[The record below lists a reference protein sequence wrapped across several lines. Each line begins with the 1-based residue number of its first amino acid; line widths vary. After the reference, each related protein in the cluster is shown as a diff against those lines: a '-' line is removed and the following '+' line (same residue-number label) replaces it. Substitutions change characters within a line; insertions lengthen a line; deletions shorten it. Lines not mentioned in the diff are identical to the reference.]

1 MYFTYIFPRTYK
13 ILFLVSA
20 AVLLWIL
27 VIKFGSMYVISMS
40 YDDEKVIIE
49 EKNRERVDYCSKR
62 TDKVK
67 SDLEELS
74 GTISGNLDIRKNL
87 DKGDVRRL
95 FDAVKSYELDDITS
109 VEIFDKR
116 LESVFYSGH
125 QVSPEIILMQKALN
139 GSVSTVIREAGFFVY
154 LISYY
159 PVNSLIN
166 EVNIS
171 GVLVTAVIID
181 SKYSDSQF
189 DLPDNMLSSELSAEI
204 GDGVKFIPRAG
215 QTGIDRP
222 DSAGKGEIN
231 IFSKENKVIGA
242 VIFPKYNIEEHV
254 ESINTMSGKSIALL
268 SLIFTLTVLPVFI
281 RFINLFKPVTIRV
294 VLFLILLI
302 AIRYLWIFTGCP
314 SGFISNE
321 IFQAHYFAVK
331 LGAGLFKSLGDL
343 LVTVLFIV
351 VFSLYA
357 AYVSIDYLLRYET
370 PDRRPKRAALSATL
384 LLAVML
390 FFGLFILYG
399 ASLQSLIYDSNI
411 KFLDKVNII
420 PDAPLF
426 ILQLAI
432 LLISFSF
439 FVLEV
444 ILVFAAQ
451 QRFVTLFRF
460 RYLRK
465 YALLILFGTFLALNF
480 LLTATDFN
488 LELINLHRVFI
499 IILIFIY
506 AFYLT
511 NFIIKNR
518 SFNFFSLRSVSVI
531 FLLCM
536 LVTPLIVLEISK
548 SQETNHIEGIG
559 SELVE
564 NQNDKIVFLISD
576 ELGKFSE
583 NRDLELYIKDANK
596 IPKLSFYLW
605 SGSKFSFAKYKSDL
619 IVLDTSKKI
628 LSDFNTSNN
637 LLKSDSIVSFVKRN
651 YFGNMPD
658 LAADESDTVA
668 SAEFEDDI
676 ELEDEGGAGPEPI
689 TFDNITIF
697 ENRKDK
703 YFAGIIPLEKVG
715 LRNTEFEEVIGYI
728 VIALNSETINFYSEN
743 EFNTRFDGENET
755 VPERL
760 LSKPVL
766 SEILNGDVVNSTDID
781 ISRALLRH
789 IPLFEESIKNSDKK
803 ASWRYDPLMN
813 ERYRTY
819 YVKCPV
825 TENDVNGLGIN
836 DEKIYAISI
845 QRDDFELLAFYYLKF
860 LLFSL
865 TVFVCITAIYLVSF
879 LFRLKHI
886 SFNFREKLFLAFIIV
901 SVIPIVFLAVYTRTY
916 INNKNDI
923 SYRNQLLSDLNI
935 LNETLKDEKV
945 LFNKYKPTDTIR
957 QAGKD
962 ILRKNFGSTDKNY
975 NIFIKNNLIAST
987 NEELYK
993 SDFLDTRVEDEGYFN
1008 ISVLKK
1014 DVYIHNTNIRGQN
1027 YLVGYKPLKDRN
1039 GNINGIISS
1048 LSVYRQK
1055 EIKEELT
1062 ETLTFIFGSY
1072 FVVIMILLIVVSFV
1086 TAKIS
1091 KPILLLQKA
1100 TERLAKGDEDF
1111 VIDIERSDELGSLVD
1126 SFNKMTKDLAK
1137 SKARLKKAERE
1148 AAWRDIARR
1157 VAHEI
1162 KNPLTPIK
1170 LSIQHLY
1177 SLYQEK
1183 ELENFDSV
1191 LKKTKELIINEID
1204 KLNRIATAFSDFAK
1218 LPSRNYEPLN
1228 VNNIL
1233 IDVVSLYSPDKN
1245 VEFVKEL
1252 QDNIYPVLADKQEM
1266 NRVFQNLIKNAVQ
1279 SLSGSGKVTVIS
1291 YNSGS
1296 KVIVEIRDNG
1306 CGMDQEVLSKLFEP
1320 NFSTKSQGMG
1330 LGLAITKKS
1339 LEDMKA
1345 GITIES
1351 TVNAGTTVRIEFLKH
1366 ENN

>member
-1 MYFTYIFPRTYK
+1 
-13 ILFLVSA
+13 
-20 AVLLWIL
+20 
-27 VIKFGSMYVISMS
+27 
-40 YDDEKVIIE
+40 
-49 EKNRERVDYCSKR
+49 
-62 TDKVK
+62 
-67 SDLEELS
+67 
-74 GTISGNLDIRKNL
+74 
-87 DKGDVRRL
+87 
-95 FDAVKSYELDDITS
+95 
-109 VEIFDKR
+109 
-116 LESVFYSGH
+116 
-125 QVSPEIILMQKALN
+125 
-139 GSVSTVIREAGFFVY
+139 
-154 LISYY
+154 
-159 PVNSLIN
+159 
-166 EVNIS
+166 
-171 GVLVTAVIID
+171 
-181 SKYSDSQF
+181 
-189 DLPDNMLSSELSAEI
+189 
-204 GDGVKFIPRAG
+204 
-215 QTGIDRP
+215 
-222 DSAGKGEIN
+222 
-231 IFSKENKVIGA
+231 
-242 VIFPKYNIEEHV
+242 
-254 ESINTMSGKSIALL
+254 
-268 SLIFTLTVLPVFI
+268 
-281 RFINLFKPVTIRV
+281 
-294 VLFLILLI
+294 
-302 AIRYLWIFTGCP
+302 
-314 SGFISNE
+314 
-321 IFQAHYFAVK
+321 
-331 LGAGLFKSLGDL
+331 
-343 LVTVLFIV
+343 
-351 VFSLYA
+351 
-357 AYVSIDYLLRYET
+357 
-370 PDRRPKRAALSATL
+370 
-384 LLAVML
+384 
-390 FFGLFILYG
+390 
-399 ASLQSLIYDSNI
+399 
-411 KFLDKVNII
+411 
-420 PDAPLF
+420 
-426 ILQLAI
+426 
-432 LLISFSF
+432 
-439 FVLEV
+439 
-444 ILVFAAQ
+444 
-451 QRFVTLFRF
+451 
-460 RYLRK
+460 
-465 YALLILFGTFLALNF
+465 
-480 LLTATDFN
+480 
-488 LELINLHRVFI
+488 
-499 IILIFIY
+499 
-506 AFYLT
+506 
-511 NFIIKNR
+511 
-518 SFNFFSLRSVSVI
+518 
-531 FLLCM
+531 M

-548 SQETNHIEGIG
+548 SQETSHIEGIG
-559 SELVE
+559 TELVE
-564 NQNDKIVFLISD
+564 NQSDKIVYLISD

-583 NRDLELYIKDANK
+583 NSDLESFIKDANK

-605 SGSKFSFAKYKSDL
+605 SGSKFSYAKYKSDL

-651 YFGNMPD
+651 YFGKMPD
-658 LAADESDTVA
+658 IAADESDTA
-668 SAEFEDDI
+668 AYAEFEDDI

-766 SEILNGDVVNSTDID
+766 SEILNGEVVNSTDID

-789 IPLFEESIKNSDKK
+789 IPLFEESIKNSEKK
-803 ASWRYDPLMN
+803 AAWRYDALMN

-836 DEKIYAISI
+836 DEKVYAISI
-845 QRDDFELLAFYYLKF
+845 QRDDFELLTFYYLKF

-865 TVFVCITAIYLVSF
+865 TVFICITAVYLVYF

-935 LNETLKDEKV
+935 LNETLKDEKI
-945 LFNKYKPTDTIR
+945 LFNKYKPTDTIKH
-957 QAGKD
+957 AGKD

-975 NIFIKNNLIAST
+975 NIFIKNNLVAST

-1008 ISVLKK
+1008 ITVLKK

-1027 YLVGYKPLKDRN
+1027 YLVGYKPLKDIN

-1048 LSVYRQK
+1048 LSVYRQR
-1055 EIKEELT
+1055 EIQEELT

-1100 TERLAKGDEDF
+1100 TERLAKGEEDF

-1177 SLYQEK
+1177 TLYQEK
-1183 ELENFDSV
+1183 DFENFDSV

-1228 VNNIL
+1228 VNDIL
-1233 IDVVSLYSPDKN
+1233 LDVVSLYSPDKN

-1279 SLSGSGKVTVIS
+1279 SLSDSGKVTVIS

-1306 CGMDQEVLSKLFEP
+1306 CGMEEEVLSKLFEP

-1345 GITIES
+1345 SITIES
-1351 TVNAGTTVRIEFLKH
+1351 TMNAGTTVRIEFLKY
-1366 ENN
+1366 EKN

>member
-27 VIKFGSMYVISMS
+27 VIKFGSMYVISKS

-49 EKNRERVDYCSKR
+49 EKNRERVDYCSRR

-67 SDLEELS
+67 EDLDELS
-74 GTISGNLDIRKNL
+74 RTMSGNLDIRKNL

-95 FDAVKSYELDDITS
+95 FDAVKSYKLDEITS

-116 LESVFYSGH
+116 LESVLYSGH

-139 GSVSTVIREAGFFVY
+139 GTISTVIREAGFFVY
-154 LISYY
+154 LITYY
-159 PVNSLIN
+159 PVNSLVN

-181 SKYSDSQF
+181 SKYSKSQF

-204 GDGVKFIPRAG
+204 GSEVKFIPRVG
-215 QTGIDRP
+215 PSGPELP
-222 DSAGKGEIN
+222 DSSDKGEIN
-231 IFSKENKVIGA
+231 ILSKENKIIGA
-242 VIFPKYNIEEHV
+242 VVFPKYNIEEHV
-254 ESINTMSGKSIALL
+254 ESIKGMSGKSIALL
-268 SLIFTLTVLPVFI
+268 SLIFTLAVLPVFI

-294 VLFLILLI
+294 MMFLILLI

-314 SGFISNE
+314 SGFISSE

-357 AYVSIDYLLRYET
+357 AYVSIDYMLRYET
-370 PDRRPKRAALSATL
+370 PDSRPKSVALAATL
-384 LLAVML
+384 LLVVAL

-399 ASLQSLIYDSNI
+399 ASLRSLIFDSNV

-432 LLISFSF
+432 LFISFSF
-439 FVLEV
+439 FILEV

-451 QRFVTLFRF
+451 HKLVMMFRL

-465 YALLILFGTFLALNF
+465 YALLILFGIFLALNF
-480 LLTATDFN
+480 LLSTTEFN
-488 LELINLHRVFI
+488 LELINLHRIFI

-518 SFNFFSLRSVSVI
+518 TFNFFSLRSVSVI

-548 SQETNHIEGIG
+548 SQETRHLEGIG

-564 NQNDKIVFLISD
+564 DQSDKIVYLISD

-583 NRDLELYIKDANK
+583 NRDLESFLKDGHK

-605 SGSKFSFAKYKSDL
+605 SGSKFSYAKYKSDL

-651 YFGNMPD
+651 YFGKMPD
-658 LAADESDTVA
+658 LAADESDTLS

-766 SEILNGDVVNSTDID
+766 SEILNGEVVNSTDID

-789 IPLFEESIKNSDKK
+789 IPLFEESIKNSEKK
-803 ASWRYDPLMN
+803 AAWRYDALMN

-825 TENDVNGLGIN
+825 MENDVNGLGIN

-845 QRDDFELLAFYYLKF
+845 QRDDFELLTFYYLKF

-865 TVFVCITAIYLVSF
+865 TVFVCITAVYLVSF

-935 LNETLKDEKV
+935 LNETLKDEKI
-945 LFNKYKPTDTIR
+945 LFNKYKPTDTIKN
-957 QAGKD
+957 AGKD

-975 NIFIKNNLIAST
+975 NIFIKNNLVAST

-1008 ISVLKK
+1008 ITVLKK

-1027 YLVGYKPLKDRN
+1027 YLVGYKPLKDIN

-1048 LSVYRQK
+1048 LSVYRQR

-1100 TERLAKGDEDF
+1100 TERLAKGEEDF

-1177 SLYQEK
+1177 TLYQEK
-1183 ELENFDSV
+1183 DFENFDSV

-1228 VNNIL
+1228 VNDIL
-1233 IDVVSLYSPDKN
+1233 LDVVSLYSPDKN

-1279 SLSGSGKVTVIS
+1279 SLSDSGKVTVIS

-1306 CGMDQEVLSKLFEP
+1306 CGMEQEVLSKLFEP

>member
-314 SGFISNE
+314 SGFISSE

-1366 ENN
+1366 ESN

>member
-95 FDAVKSYELDDITS
+95 FDAVKSYELDEITS